1 MEAGAA
7 DSSAAPPTGKRAVA
21 SVADERAS
29 VANSRPLHAA
39 KRKCARVPH
48 DGSKAYVCPKCKKE
62 FESRQS
68 LDYHYT
74 SRPSWMVRSACP
86 PCLASCRMHDGTH
99 DARHGTARHGTHAR
113 THARTHGTDARTPQR
128 HERTHARSLAR
139 TQARKPRSH
148 AMIARHDRTHA
159 HTHVMIA
166 RTE

>member
-1 MEAGAA
+1 MQLTNRIPQLTMEAGAA

-62 FESRQS
+62 FESQQS

-86 PCLASCRMHDGTH
+86 PCLASCACIRECLFQVCVPIERKPMVPLCRTVDEG
-99 DARHGTARHGTHAR
+99 ACAHAR
-113 THARTHGTDARTPQR
+113 ARA
-128 HERTHARSLAR
+128 
-139 TQARKPRSH
+139 
-148 AMIARHDRTHA
+148 
-159 HTHVMIA
+159 
-166 RTE
+166 